1 MQMGDGFVIAD
12 SKGLRGRSGV
22 CAGERNGQGVRP
34 ISSAKKQLN
43 ITDTILVV
51 NGNQQ
56 YRTGNVRIE
65 IFFTTKPSLI
75 FGEEAAGGRIVVSGA
90 IVRCGERRA
99 LWGALRHGAPTYC
112 SPGVPG

>member
-1 MQMGDGFVIAD
+1 MQKGDGFVIAD
-12 SKGLRGRSGV
+12 SKGLMGKREARAAEWGGH
-22 CAGERNGQGVRP
+22 GVRP

-75 FGEEAAGGRIVVSGA
+75 FGEEAAGGGIVVSGA
-90 IVRCGERRA
+90 IV
-99 LWGALRHGAPTYC
+99 T
-112 SPGVPG
+112 